1 MSDYSEHGALPVEDG
16 VGEYLPTEQE
26 VQEAQERDFP
36 EQAATAQHGMPFAES
51 DSRSEEDE
59 ESSGA

>member
-26 VQEAQERDFP
+26 VQEAQEREYP
-36 EQAATAQHGMPFAES
+36 EQAATAQHGMPLTEPES
-51 DSRSEEDE
+51 TPDE
-59 ESSGA
+59 GNDG